1 MVMEYRRLGSTGMQ
15 ISAISLGAW
24 LTYGSADVVF
34 DTAKECIRTA
44 LDVGINFIDIANV
57 YSAGKAEE
65 TVGKA
70 IKGLDRTRFVL
81 STKAFFPMSDEIND
95 RGLSRKHLFE
105 SVHKSLKRLGTD
117 YVDIFF
123 CHRYDINSRT
133 EETVRALDDL
143 VRQGKILYWGTS
155 MWDANQ
161 IQEALDAA
169 NRYNAYAP
177 VVEQP
182 IYNMLDRQKL
192 EGEMEDFLSQHGIGA
207 VVWSPLAGGLLTG
220 KYNDGMPNESRGSK
234 ATEPWMQEM
243 FSEHR
248 IEKARQITHI
258 AQSIGTSTAALA
270 LAWALRH
277 PNVDSVII
285 GATKPEQIKE
295 NIKALELQLTPEI
308 EQKIEDVLQ
317 NIPYGSSRAVA
328 PLEEMSSAL

>member
-1 MVMEYRRLGSTGMQ
+1 MEYRRLGSTGMQ